1 MKKNRFL
8 TGIIIGIIAPFIGVF
23 IFYLWKASANPFGY
37 FMEVVFQNKSLL
49 TAMISFS
56 LFANA
61 AVFTWA
67 VNAGKDKT
75 AKGIFLVTLIIMV
88 PLIIYKIF
96 M

>member
-1 MKKNRFL
+1 LKKNSFPL
-8 TGIIIGIIAPFIGVF
+8 GIIIGIIAPVVGIL

-37 FMEVVFQNKSLL
+37 FLEVVFENKSLL

-61 AVFTWA
+61 AAFTWA
-67 VNAGKDKT
+67 VNTSKDKT
-75 AKGIFLVTLIIMV
+75 AKGVFLVTLLIML
-88 PLIIYKIF
+88 PLIIYKLF